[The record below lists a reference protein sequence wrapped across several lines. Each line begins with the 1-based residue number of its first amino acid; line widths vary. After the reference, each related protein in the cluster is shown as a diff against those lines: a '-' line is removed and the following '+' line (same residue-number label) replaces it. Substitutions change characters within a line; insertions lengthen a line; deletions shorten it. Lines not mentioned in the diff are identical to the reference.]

1 MRIRVLGQHV
11 HVSIAV
17 LSAVEAVVFFV
28 AVYGAALACFH
39 VDLSGLSQLHSLA
52 GAVWP
57 RAALFTVV
65 MFGSLFAFGLYSS
78 RQRARLIGMML
89 RVTLALIAGLAIT
102 GILFY
107 IVPAL
112 WIGSDVILVA
122 GIGGLCG
129 VTISRVIFTRVVD
142 ENVFKRR
149 VVVYGAGESA
159 AAIDGLR
166 RRSDRRGFVV
176 LGFVPAHP
184 DERAVKFDRILE
196 SKSSLVQICQR
207 LGAAELV
214 VAMDDRRKGF
224 PIAQLLECRLSGID
238 VTELVTF
245 LERETGRVR
254 IDVLNP
260 SWMIFGQ
267 GFRRDPLRLITSRT
281 LDLVA
286 SLTVLAITFPVML
299 LAALAV
305 KMEDGWSAP
314 VFYRQR
320 RVGFRGKPFDVL
332 KFRSM
337 RTDAESDGRARWA
350 RFGDPRV
357 TRIGS
362 FMRKVRIDELPQ
374 LLNVLRG
381 QMSLVGPRPE
391 RPEFVADLA
400 ERIPYY
406 LERHCVK
413 PGVTGWAQLC
423 YPYGAS
429 EQDALEKLQ
438 YDLFYVK
445 NNTLLFDLAI
455 LLQTVEVVLL
465 GKGC

>member
-1 MRIRVLGQHV
+1 MRVRVLGQYV
-11 HVSIAV
+11 HASIAV
-17 LSAVEAVVFFV
+17 LSAIEALVFFI

-39 VDLSGLSQLHSLA
+39 LDLSGLPQLRAVA
-52 GAVWP
+52 GALWP
-57 RAALFTVV
+57 RAVLFTLV
-65 MFGSLFAFGLYSS
+65 MLVSLLAFGLYSS
-78 RQRARLIGMML
+78 RQRARLVGIVL
-89 RVTLALIAGLAIT
+89 RVTLALITGLAIT

-107 IVPAL
+107 LVPPL
-112 WIGSDVILVA
+112 WISSDVILVA

-129 VTISRVIFTRVVD
+129 VTISRVIFTRMVD

-166 RRSDRRGFVV
+166 RRADRRGFVV
-176 LGFVPAHP
+176 LGFVPANP
-184 DERAVKFDRILE
+184 SERSVKFDRILD
-196 SKSSLVQICQR
+196 SGSSLVQVCQR
-207 LGAAELV
+207 LGAAEVV
-214 VAMDDRRKGF
+214 VAMDDRRRGF
-224 PIAQLLECRLSGID
+224 PIAQLLECRLAGID
-238 VTELVTF
+238 VTELLTF

-267 GFRRDPLRLITSRT
+267 GFRRDLLRLITSRT
-281 LDLVA
+281 LDLAA
-286 SLTVLAITFPVML
+286 SLIVLAITFPVML
-299 LAALAV
+299 LAVLAI
-305 KMEDGWSAP
+305 KLEDGWRAP
-314 VFYRQR
+314 VLYRQR
-320 RVGFRGKPFDVL
+320 RVGFAGELFDVL

-350 RFGDPRV
+350 RSGDPRV
-357 TRIGS
+357 TRVGS

-374 LLNVLRG
+374 LFNVLRG
-381 QMSLVGPRPE
+381 QMSVVGPRPE
-391 RPEFVADLA
+391 RPEFVHDLA

-406 LERHCVK
+406 HERHCVK

-438 YDLFYVK
+438 YDLYYVK
-445 NNTLLFDLAI
+445 NNSLLFDLTI
-455 LLQTVEVVLL
+455 VLQTVEVVLF